1 MLGNLAKSKKASS
14 FLIVHY
20 SAIAPAICH
29 IIESTSAVQTR
40 IMAFRVCR
48 FLLVSSQF
56 YKHFLVSNGFLQL
69 MRIFVAVMKNNE
81 LPKASTQDIEGSTL
95 IGLKRNQHRE
105 NYFEEVARNLEG
117 VRSEIFDYHILKNST
132 RICEYILPKEHDAIE
147 LAYEILKCLML
158 LSAQQIGM
166 RAWEVRIEPTQR
178 IAYSC

>member
-14 FLIVHY
+14 YLTSHY

-29 IIESTSAVQTR
+29 IIESTSVVQTR

-56 YKHFLVSNGFLQL
+56 YKHFLASNGFLQL
-69 MRIFVAVMKNNE
+69 MRIFVTVMKNNDA
-81 LPKASTQDIEGSTL
+81 PKESPQDIEVSAL

-105 NYFEEVARNLEG
+105 KYFEEVARNLEG
-117 VRSEIFDYHILKNST
+117 VRSDIFDYQMLKNST
-132 RICEYILPKEHDAIE
+132 RNCEYVLPKENDVIE
-147 LAYEILKCLML
+147 MVNEILKCLML

-166 RAWEVRIEPTQR
+166 RAWEVSNTLIKFNN
-178 IAYSC
+178 